1 MSTRSSGLGGQAG
14 RSPEFESDFAERQ
27 NAPNAPGSQSWGA
40 NAANTQKSEVPYM
53 VQGAD
58 RPGQPII
65 GQRSI
70 FGNGGPAFTQM
81 PTYTPVTRAPQPPE
95 PGPQPAYNPY
105 TQPAA
110 APSRPAPQPA
120 PQAAPP
126 RPQAPSALAYQ
137 APQHQPQGF
146 GGNQNYQPQGYPA
159 PNQGYSDQDLPDLS
173 NADPEFPESIFGD
186 FNAANTADAS
196 FGEPSFADQSAAN
209 QSYGDAS
216 FPEPD
221 DASFPETNYAAGPDF
236 GHDELLGGGGSIGHG
251 AGPAGGEPRF
261 APLNE
266 APAQNY
272 AMPPHGQGA
281 GQPQAQMPQAYQ
293 AYQPQ
298 APQPQAAPPQG
309 DPSRQLQAFD
319 AVYDQPPQIPLGG
332 PQARSLPPQPQEYFE
347 ADRSDADFLDESQ
360 VLPAGRSKLVSLKG
374 RSAFMVGSALLGAI
388 ALGGALAFA
397 YKQSGGG
404 MGSEQAPIV
413 QADAR
418 PVKEVPDQPG
428 GKEFPHKNKLIYDRL
443 TNGNEP
449 ESERLVPRQ
458 EDVAVP
464 ALPPATETAGLPAS
478 VATTD
483 LANPA
488 TTQAIDGAEEGD
500 GGPRKVKTLRVLPDG
515 SVEAPP
521 PVETAEAAL
530 AAAAPAEAA
539 PAAAA
544 PAEAAAPAPQAAV
557 MPVPALEAPVPQAAA
572 PAPQQVAAVDP
583 KPAPA
588 APSKYVVQVG
598 AHKSQTD
605 ALANYA
611 DIQQKN
617 TSLLG
622 NYPPIVQKVAVSGG
636 SMYRLR
642 VGPIDSKAEA
652 YKLCGDLKAQ
662 GTDCFVATQ

>member
-1 MSTRSSGLGGQAG
+1 
-14 RSPEFESDFAERQ
+14 
-27 NAPNAPGSQSWGA
+27 
-40 NAANTQKSEVPYM
+40 M

-81 PTYTPVTRAPQPPE
+81 PSYTPVTRAPEPPE

-110 APSRPAPQPA
+110 QPAATPSQPA
-120 PQAAPP
+120 PQAAAP
-126 RPQAPSALAYQ
+126 RPQAPSAPAYQ

-159 PNQGYSDQDLPDLS
+159 PQTSAPNHGYSDQDLPDLS
-173 NADPEFPESIFGD
+173 NADPGFPESIFGD

-196 FGEPSFADQSAAN
+196 FGEPSYD
-209 QSYGDAS
+209 DAS

-221 DASFPETNYAAGPDF
+221 DASIPETNYAAGPDY
-236 GHDELLGGGGSIGHG
+236 GHG
-251 AGPAGGEPRF
+251 AVPAGGDPRY

-266 APAQNY
+266 ASAQNY
-272 AMPPHGQGA
+272 AMPSHGQGA

-298 APQPQAAPPQG
+298 APQPQAPQQG

-319 AVYDQPPQIPLGG
+319 AVYDQPPQIALGG
-332 PQARSLPPQPQEYFE
+332 PQASSLPPRPQEFFE

-388 ALGGALAFA
+388 ALGGALAYA

-404 MGSEQAPIV
+404 MGSEQPPIV

-464 ALPPATETAGLPAS
+464 ALPPATDTAGLPAS

-521 PVETAEAAL
+521 PVETAEAA
-530 AAAAPAEAA
+530 
-539 PAAAA
+539 PAADA
-544 PAEAAAPAPQAAV
+544 PAEAAAPAQQAAV
-557 MPVPALEAPVPQAAA
+557 MPVPAAQALAPAPAAA
-572 PAPQQVAAVDP
+572 PQQMAAVDP

-588 APSKYVVQVG
+588 APTKYVVQVG

>member
-1 MSTRSSGLGGQAG
+1 
-14 RSPEFESDFAERQ
+14 
-27 NAPNAPGSQSWGA
+27 
-40 NAANTQKSEVPYM
+40 M

-58 RPGQPII
+58 RPGQPNI

-70 FGNGGPAFTQM
+70 FGNGGPTFAQM
-81 PTYTPVTRAPQPPE
+81 PAYTPVTRAPGPQE
-95 PGPQPAYNPY
+95 PAPQPAHNPY
-105 TQPAA
+105 TQPAQPA
-110 APSRPAPQPA
+110 AQPAPASSQPAPQPA
-120 PQAAPP
+120 APQAAA
-126 RPQAPSALAYQ
+126 PQAPSAPAYQ
-137 APQHQPQGF
+137 APPQQPQGF

-159 PNQGYSDQDLPDLS
+159 PNQTSGAPNQGYSDQDLPDLS
-173 NADPEFPESIFGD
+173 NADPGFPESIFGD
-186 FNAANTADAS
+186 FNAASTADAS
-196 FGEPSFADQSAAN
+196 FADHSAADQSH
-209 QSYGDAS
+209 GDAS

-221 DASFPETNYAAGPDF
+221 EASFPETTYAAGADF
-236 GHDELLGGGGSIGHG
+236 GHDELLGGGDPAGHR
-251 AGPAGGEPRF
+251 AMPTGGEPRY
-261 APLNE
+261 APMNE
-266 APAQNY
+266 TPAQNY
-272 AMPPHGQGA
+272 ATAPHGQG
-281 GQPQAQMPQAYQ
+281 GQQPQMPQPYQ

-298 APQPQAAPPQG
+298 APQPQAAPPQAPQRQAPQS
-309 DPSRQLQAFD
+309 DPGRQLQAFD
-319 AVYDQPPQIPLGG
+319 AVYDQPPQVSLGG
-332 PQARSLPPQPQEYFE
+332 QQAPSLAPQPQEYLE
-347 ADRSDADFLDESQ
+347 TDRSDADFLDESQ
-360 VLPAGRSKLVSLKG
+360 VLPPPAGRSKLVSLKG

-404 MGSEQAPIV
+404 MGSEQPPIV

-464 ALPPATETAGLPAS
+464 ALPPATETAGLPS
-478 VATTD
+478 PVATTD
-483 LANPA
+483 LTNPA
-488 TTQAIDGAEEGD
+488 TTQAVAGAEEGD

-521 PVETAEAAL
+521 AVEA
-530 AAAAPAEAA
+530 AAAAPADAAAAATAAATGAAAATADAATATAASAEAAVDAATAA

-544 PAEAAAPAPQAAV
+544 AAAQQAGV
-557 MPVPALEAPVPQAAA
+557 MPVPAPGAPVPQAAE
-572 PAPQQVAAVDP
+572 PAPQQVAAAAP

-617 TSLLG
+617 PSLLG
-622 NYPPIVQKVAVSGG
+622 DYPPIVQKAAVSGG
-636 SMYRLR
+636 TMYRLR
-642 VGPIDSKAEA
+642 VGPIASKSEA